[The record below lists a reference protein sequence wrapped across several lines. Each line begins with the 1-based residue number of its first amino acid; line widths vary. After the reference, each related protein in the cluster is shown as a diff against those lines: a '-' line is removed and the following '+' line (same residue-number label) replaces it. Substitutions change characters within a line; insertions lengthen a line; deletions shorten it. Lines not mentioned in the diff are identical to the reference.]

1 MASWL
6 RRQKDPPP
14 PRGNDPQKNYEYLI
28 ELSKAYQ
35 RGNIDIGDLESFSNM
50 MRGHVRQVADE
61 IHKAYNKKETSA
73 ERSKRQL
80 QVGLATTAAI
90 LSIAL
95 FSVGLHGYLSGPSE
109 KEKSAGREMMLY
121 SLAGLVG
128 GGIGSKVTPGS

>member
-1 MASWL
+1 MAPWL

-14 PRGNDPQKNYEYLI
+14 PRGNDPRKNYEYLI
-28 ELSKAYQ
+28 ELSKPYQ
-35 RGNIDIGDLESFSNM
+35 RGNIDIADLESFSNM

-61 IHKAYNKKETSA
+61 IHKAYKKVETPA
-73 ERSKRQL
+73 EKSKRQL
-80 QVGLATTAAI
+80 QVGLAAAAAM
-90 LSIAL
+90 LSIVL

-109 KEKSAGREMMLY
+109 KEKSAGKEMMLY